1 MEENLARIEE
11 LHARIM
17 SLEDE
22 LNEARAEA
30 SRVKTE
36 LINEKSAR
44 DVKFLELQTR
54 INEVSRIAAYSAN

>member
-1 MEENLARIEE
+1 MARIEE

-36 LINEKSAR
+36 LINEKAAR

-54 INEVSRIAAYSAN
+54 INEV